1 MKLYI
6 HYGFISFF
14 VYFCG
19 LVYFAHFWQEV
30 FLLFY
35 MKFLRKYQCHYIIAF
50 VTTIF
55 DSLSCIFTL
64 LCYFNIQKFYIL
76 FKSRILS
83 FLISDY
89 IVMFGKVFST
99 LNSRKKNYLCFH
111 GFSVLFCFPFK
122 SLVHLEDSF
131 SVGRCMN
138 SLSIKLRFQ
147 DDCCFYRGLLKLLES
162 KFSL

>member
-1 MKLYI
+1 MLQ
-6 HYGFISFF
+6 
-14 VYFCG
+14 
-19 LVYFAHFWQEV
+19 L
-30 FLLFY
+30 FLTV
-35 MKFLRKYQCHYIIAF
+35 CH
-50 VTTIF
+50 IF
-55 DSLSCIFTL
+55 L
-64 LCYFNIQKFYIL
+64 LCYAILTYRSFIFYL

-111 GFSVLFCFPFK
+111 GFSVLFCFTFK